1 MPRYYIRVRDDG
13 SLLAELADRREV
25 INTHAKFKLK
35 GFGFL
40 LARDLESPTKK
51 LLRLIRILV

>member
-40 LARDLESPTKK
+40 LARDLESPTKSCSA
-51 LLRLIRILV
+51 